1 MDTVMDIVMEE
12 KNMNLAI
19 EDFVEDLEI
28 KGEYY
33 LDKDSLKNKIK
44 EFIIDNLPSYK
55 ISSKNRCIYCKVD
68 MGECNPRQ
76 LCYKTYCPNQE
87 LEID

>member
-1 MDTVMDIVMEE
+1 
-12 KNMNLAI
+12 MNVP
-19 EDFVEDLEI
+19 F
-28 KGEYY
+28 
-33 LDKDSLKNKIK
+33 LKKYQPQFYK

-55 ISSKNRCIYCKVD
+55 ISPKNRCIYCKVD